1 MRSRFRRA
9 WLVTL
14 LLAGWSRLGGSTAQ
28 VAHQHHPESI
38 PEYIRALEDPGRDA
52 WQKPAQVIEKL
63 ALKPGETV
71 ADLGAGSGYF
81 TILLARA
88 VRPAGKVYAIDIE
101 PQMLE
106 YIDQRAK
113 KEKLTNIQTIL
124 ADPHDPKLHQASVDM
139 IFICN
144 TLHHVS
150 ERGTYYPLLARAL
163 KPGGCLVDI
172 DFQKRDLP
180 IGPPLSMKI
189 AKRDVAKEVAPAGFR
204 LTEEFDFLEYQY
216 FLVFS
221 R

>member
-1 MRSRFRRA
+1 MRSRFRCA
-9 WLVTL
+9 WLLIL
-14 LLAGWSRLGGSTAQ
+14 LLPGWSRPGGITAQ

-38 PEYIRALEDPGRDA
+38 PEYIRALEDPERDA
-52 WQKPAQVIEKL
+52 WQKPAQVIANL
-63 ALKPGETV
+63 ALKPGESV

-81 TILLARA
+81 TVLLARA
-88 VRPAGKVYAIDIE
+88 VGPAGKLYAIDIE

-106 YIDQRAK
+106 YIQQRAK
-113 KEKLTNIQTIL
+113 QEKLTNIQTIL
-124 ADPHDPKLHQASVDM
+124 ADPHDAKLPRASVDM
-139 IFICN
+139 IFICD
-144 TLHHVS
+144 TLHHIS
-150 ERGTYYPLLARAL
+150 ERSTYYPLLARAL
-163 KPGGCLVDI
+163 KPDGRLVDI

-204 LTEEFDFLEYQY
+204 LAEEFDFLEYQY